1 MQSEEKEF
9 KLSEEREIKREK
21 ERLAGLASAGKT
33 GFARR
38 EKEVSRKRL
47 RWWEDNRERI
57 QSEGS
62 GHLSILD
69 QAYRIFYVE
78 YLGLSPK
85 EVPIVERTDK
95 QLVIHSHNFC
105 PVHHACADLG
115 LDTRE
120 VCKAIYERPVSDLL
134 KQIHPGLRFTR
145 NYEAIRPNTW
155 YCEEMIQLDNSGN
168 P

>member
-1 MQSEEKEF
+1 M
-9 KLSEEREIKREK
+9 LSEKREIQREK
-21 ERLAGLASAGKT
+21 ERLSGLTQAGTAGFT
-33 GFARR
+33 HR
-38 EKEVSRKRL
+38 EEEVSRKRL
-47 RWWEDNRERI
+47 QWWEDNRERI
-57 QSEGS
+57 QGKGF

-78 YLGLSPK
+78 YLGLNPK

-115 LDTRE
+115 LDTRT
-120 VCKAIYERPVSDLL
+120 VCKAIYERPVNDLL
-134 KQIHPGLRFTR
+134 SQIHPGLRFVR
-145 NYEAIRPNTW
+145 NYEAIRPYTW
-155 YCEEMIQLDNSGN
+155 YCEELIQLVSNGK

>member
-1 MQSEEKEF
+1 MLMRSEEKE
-9 KLSEEREIKREK
+9 IKRETK
-21 ERLAGLASAGKT
+21 RLEELASAGAA
-33 GFARR
+33 GYSRR

-47 RWWEDNRERI
+47 RWWKDNRERI
-57 QSEGS
+57 QREGS

-69 QAYRIFYVE
+69 QAYRIFFVE

-85 EVPIVERTDK
+85 EVPIVERTSE

-105 PVHHACADLG
+105 PVHHACDELG

-134 KQIHPGLRFTR
+134 QQIHPGLSFAR
-145 NYEAIRPNTW
+145 NYEAIRPYTW
-155 YCEEMIQLDNSGN
+155 YCEEMIQLDSSGK